1 MSLLP
6 SQLGKKKKKRETETD
21 VKFHSCKRGKKKA
34 TPHLHTCALIPSA
47 SETLKNKAYLCLRNV
62 VTTH

>member
-6 SQLGKKKKKRETETD
+6 SQLGKKKERENETD
-21 VKFHSCKRGKKKA
+21 VEFHSCKRQKKKA
-34 TPHLHTCALIPSA
+34 TPHLHTCALISSV
-47 SETLKNKAYLCLRNV
+47 SETLKNKAYPCLQNV